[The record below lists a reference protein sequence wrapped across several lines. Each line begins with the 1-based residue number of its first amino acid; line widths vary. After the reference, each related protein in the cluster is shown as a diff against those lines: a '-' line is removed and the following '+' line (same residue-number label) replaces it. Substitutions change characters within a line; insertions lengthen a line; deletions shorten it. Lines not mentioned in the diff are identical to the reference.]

1 MHFFCNVS
9 RYLLF
14 SKLLWFLLTLNKE
27 MYVCMHIFV
36 QRLVLTPRFFAS
48 NEIFCY
54 LSFSSEL
61 PKELYYTLSVSNKG
75 YRLLCWKRFYKTS
88 QKYLKTSQIFLRRW
102 NISNFLGAIY
112 GKYIVNRPPSGRVSE
127 YLKYIKT
134 FPITLLAI
142 VGPESECLYVDIG
155 SNGRMNDSDIWNNCD
170 KQQKIE
176 NND

>member
-1 MHFFCNVS
+1 MLKKILQNFT
-9 RYLLF
+9 
-14 SKLLWFLLTLNKE
+14 K
-27 MYVCMHIFV
+27 IFKDI
-36 QRLVLTPRFFAS
+36 S
-48 NEIFCY
+48 NILEKMEC
-54 LSFSSEL
+54 L
-61 PKELYYTLSVSNKG
+61 
-75 YRLLCWKRFYKTS
+75 
-88 QKYLKTSQIFLRRW
+88 
-102 NISNFLGAIY
+102 ISNFLGAIY

-155 SNGRMNDSDIWNNCD
+155 SNGRMNDSGIWNNCD